1 MTVKGRCSSSDEVR
15 VEIKR
20 RQLKPGVVALEMSG
34 RILMGPDC
42 QQLEKEIDQLL
53 AAGQLRVVLDLSG
66 VYQIDSAG
74 VGKIVMCFARLR
86 RAGGEMRLAGV
97 KGMLDGVFKMTQ
109 VHKVI
114 GMHSTSAEAAEN
126 F

>member
-1 MTVKGRCSSSDEVR
+1 MDITR
-15 VEIKR
+15 
-20 RQLKPGVVALEMSG
+20 KPIRPGIVALEMTG

-42 QQLEKEIDQLL
+42 QLIEKEVEQAL
-53 AAGQLRVVLDLSG
+53 AQGDTRVIFDLTG
-66 VYQIDSAG
+66 VFQIDSAG
-74 VGKIVMCFARLR
+74 VGKIVMCYTRLKKS
-86 RAGGEMRLAGV
+86 GGDLRLAGV

-114 GMHSTSAEAAEN
+114 GMFPTTAEAAEN

>member
-1 MTVKGRCSSSDEVR
+1 MDLTR
-15 VEIKR
+15 
-20 RQLKPGVVALEMSG
+20 KPIRPGIVALEMKG

-42 QQLEKEIDQLL
+42 QLIEKEVEQAL
-53 AAGQLRVVLDLSG
+53 AQGDTRVIFDLTG
-66 VYQIDSAG
+66 VFQIDSAG
-74 VGKIVMCFARLR
+74 VGKIVMCYTRLKKS
-86 RAGGEMRLAGV
+86 GGDLRLAGV

-114 GMHSTSAEAAEN
+114 GMFPTTAEAAEN

>member
-1 MTVKGRCSSSDEVR
+1 MDITRKA
-15 VEIKR
+15 I
-20 RQLKPGVVALEMSG
+20 KPGIVALEMKG

-42 QQLEKEIDQLL
+42 QQIEKEVEQAL
-53 AAGQLRVVLDLSG
+53 AQGDKRVILDLTG
-66 VYQIDSAG
+66 VFQIDSAG
-74 VGKIVMCFARLR
+74 VGKIVMCYTRLKKS
-86 RAGGEMRLAGV
+86 GGDLRLAGV

-114 GMHSTSAEAAEN
+114 EMYPTAAEAAEN

>member
-1 MTVKGRCSSSDEVR
+1 VD
-15 VEIKR
+15 IKR
-20 RQLKPGVVALEMSG
+20 NPIKPGVVSLEMKG

-42 QQLEKEIDQLL
+42 QQIEKEIEQAL
-53 AAGQLRVVLDLSG
+53 AQGDKRVILDLTG
-66 VYQIDSAG
+66 VFQIDSAG
-74 VGKIVMCFARLR
+74 VGKIVMCFTRLKKS
-86 RAGGEMRLAGV
+86 GGELRLAGV

-114 GMHSTSAEAAEN
+114 AIFPTAAEAAEN

>member
-1 MTVKGRCSSSDEVR
+1 MDITR
-15 VEIKR
+15 
-20 RQLKPGVVALEMSG
+20 KPIRPGIVALEMTG

-42 QQLEKEIDQLL
+42 QLIEKEVEQAL
-53 AAGQLRVVLDLSG
+53 AQGDTRVIFDLTG
-66 VYQIDSAG
+66 VFQIDSAG
-74 VGKIVMCFARLR
+74 VGKIVMCYTRLKKS
-86 RAGGEMRLAGV
+86 GGDLRLAGV

-114 GMHSTSAEAAEN
+114 GMFPTAADAAEN

>member
-1 MTVKGRCSSSDEVR
+1 MDIQRK
-15 VEIKR
+15 
-20 RQLKPGVVALEMSG
+20 QLRPGVAALEMSG

-42 QQLEKEIDQLL
+42 QLMEKEVEQAL
-53 AAGQLRVVLDLSG
+53 AQGDKRIVFDLTRVV
-66 VYQIDSAG
+66 QIDSAG
-74 VGKIVMCFARLR
+74 VGKIVMCFTRLKKS
-86 RAGGEMRLAGV
+86 GGDLRLAGV

-114 GMHSTSAEAAEN
+114 GMYPTTKEAAEN